1 MPRTMFKVGKLR
13 GQPLVA
19 TSGSGHSHSRLFYI
33 TDNSSGLKFLVDT
46 GAQVSVIPPTS
57 AQKKHRHDG
66 FHLQAVNSSPIA
78 TYGSQL
84 LTLDLGLRRTF
95 RWVFVIADVQTP
107 ILGVDF
113 LQHFGLLVNV
123 RHSELSD
130 GITQLRV
137 QGILSTTA
145 SPSPSI
151 QAIQPLTEFHA
162 VLSEFP
168 ELLQPY
174 CHDSPVK
181 HDVTHHITT
190 TGPPIRARTRRL
202 PPEKLKIAR
211 QEFEQMLQQGIIRP
225 SSSPWASPLHMVP
238 KKTPG
243 DWRPCGDYRALN
255 KVTTPDCYPVP
266 HIHDFTTTLHGSTIF
281 SKLDLIRAYYQIPME
296 PADIHKTAITT
307 PFGLYEFVR
316 MPFGLRNA
324 AQTFQRFIDQ
334 VLRGLP
340 FCYAYIDDVLIAS
353 TSPAEHKEH
362 LRTTLSRLKEYGII
376 INPSKC
382 ELGVSSLQFLGH
394 LVDSQG
400 IRPLEE
406 KVQVIHDF
414 PQPVTR
420 HDLRQFLGLI
430 NFYHRFIPNGAQLL
444 QPLNKLLSTTS
455 SNKTIQWTDQATAAF
470 HNSKQAL
477 AQATLLFHPK
487 LDAPTCI
494 MTDASDVA
502 VGAVLQQLIDN
513 QWCPVAFFS
522 TKLKPAET
530 RYSTFDRELL
540 AIYLAIKH
548 FRHFVEGRQFHVLT
562 DHKPLTF
569 ALASKPSQHTP
580 RQIRHLDYISQFTTD
595 IRHIKGENNQVA
607 DTLSRLGAIHCNNC
621 SSISFEDISA
631 AQRDD
636 PELTQLQSSSTS
648 LKFQSISLPTSNN
661 LIVCDVTT
669 GVPRP
674 FIPKQFRRKIFDS
687 LHSLS
692 HPGIR
697 ATQKL
702 ITDRYVWPSIN
713 SDVRKW
719 ARSCLSCQ
727 RSKIQRH
734 TKSPPSTFA
743 TPDARFNQVHIDIVG
758 PLPTSNGFSYI
769 LTCIDRFT
777 RWPEAVPLTDI
788 TAETVA
794 RAFIHTWISRFGVP
808 STVTTDRGRQ
818 FESALWNQLMQ
829 LLGCKRIR
837 TTSYHPAANGLIERF
852 HRQLKSALK
861 AHPNPIHW
869 TDSLPIVLLGVRTQL
884 KEDIHCTAAELVYGT
899 TLRLPGEFF
908 DDSKVT
914 TVPDPLCYVTRLK
927 TVMRDLQ
934 APPVRK
940 QIPTN
945 THVSPTL
952 KPCTHVFVRHDA
964 VRKPL
969 QKPYDGP
976 YKVQKRTEK
985 HYTIDMNGQ
994 SEVISIDRLKPA
1006 FLDFPPTEQSTLPPL
1021 SAKRQPASPP
1031 PSAPATVTRYGRR
1044 VHWPKRLSATIV
1056 H

>member
-1 MPRTMFKVGKLR
+1 
-13 GQPLVA
+13 
-19 TSGSGHSHSRLFYI
+19 
-33 TDNSSGLKFLVDT
+33 
-46 GAQVSVIPPTS
+46 
-57 AQKKHRHDG
+57 
-66 FHLQAVNSSPIA
+66 
-78 TYGSQL
+78 
-84 LTLDLGLRRTF
+84 
-95 RWVFVIADVQTP
+95 
-107 ILGVDF
+107 
-113 LQHFGLLVNV
+113 
-123 RHSELSD
+123 
-130 GITQLRV
+130 
-137 QGILSTTA
+137 
-145 SPSPSI
+145 
-151 QAIQPLTEFHA
+151 
-162 VLSEFP
+162 
-168 ELLQPY
+168 
-174 CHDSPVK
+174 
-181 HDVTHHITT
+181 
-190 TGPPIRARTRRL
+190 
-202 PPEKLKIAR
+202 
-211 QEFEQMLQQGIIRP
+211 
-225 SSSPWASPLHMVP
+225 
-238 KKTPG
+238 
-243 DWRPCGDYRALN
+243 
-255 KVTTPDCYPVP
+255 
-266 HIHDFTTTLHGSTIF
+266 
-281 SKLDLIRAYYQIPME
+281 ME

-340 FCYAYIDDVLIAS
+340 FCYAYIDDVL
-353 TSPAEHKEH
+353 TSPAEHKIH
-362 LRTTLSRLKEYGII
+362 LHTILSRLKEYGII

-382 ELGVSSLQFLGH
+382 VLGVSSLQFLGH

-444 QPLNKLLSTTS
+444 QPLNNLLSTTS
-455 SNKTIQWTDQATAAF
+455 SNKPIQWTEQATTAF

-487 LDAPTCI
+487 PDAPTCI

-569 ALASKPSQHTP
+569 AFASKPSQHTP

-607 DTLSRLGAIHCNNC
+607 DTLSRLGAIHYNNC
-621 SSISFEDISA
+621 PSISFEDISA

-648 LKFQSISLPTSNN
+648 LKFQSLPLPTSNN

-674 FIPKQFRRKIFDS
+674 FIPKQFRRKVFDS

-702 ITDRYVWPSIN
+702 VTDRYVWPNIN

-727 RSKIQRH
+727 SSKIQRH

-743 TPDARFNQVHIDIVG
+743 TPDARFNQVHIDILG

-794 RAFIHTWISRFGVP
+794 RAFIHTWIS
-808 STVTTDRGRQ
+808 
-818 FESALWNQLMQ
+818 
-829 LLGCKRIR
+829 
-837 TTSYHPAANGLIERF
+837 
-852 HRQLKSALK
+852 
-861 AHPNPIHW
+861 
-869 TDSLPIVLLGVRTQL
+869 
-884 KEDIHCTAAELVYGT
+884 
-899 TLRLPGEFF
+899 
-908 DDSKVT
+908 
-914 TVPDPLCYVTRLK
+914 
-927 TVMRDLQ
+927 
-934 APPVRK
+934 
-940 QIPTN
+940 
-945 THVSPTL
+945 
-952 KPCTHVFVRHDA
+952 
-964 VRKPL
+964 
-969 QKPYDGP
+969 
-976 YKVQKRTEK
+976 
-985 HYTIDMNGQ
+985 
-994 SEVISIDRLKPA
+994 
-1006 FLDFPPTEQSTLPPL
+1006 
-1021 SAKRQPASPP
+1021 
-1031 PSAPATVTRYGRR
+1031 
-1044 VHWPKRLSATIV
+1044 
-1056 H
+1056 